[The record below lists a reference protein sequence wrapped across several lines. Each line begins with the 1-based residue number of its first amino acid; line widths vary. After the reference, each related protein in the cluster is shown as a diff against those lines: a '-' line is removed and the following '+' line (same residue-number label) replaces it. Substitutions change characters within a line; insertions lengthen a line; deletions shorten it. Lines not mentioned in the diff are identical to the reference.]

1 MGSVCCVAV
10 KDRKVPPPPS
20 SSSAAAHAASSLHRN
35 SACSPQ
41 WSFRRDN
48 NRRRV
53 ADEIDGSPYYSPYV
67 GSRGLSMDKMSSL
80 GSERGTLSEG
90 GTPPPDPP
98 SFLKSVVATEIGSN
112 SLVPPSSDSSLA
124 SHDNPIEGK
133 SLVDSPSIVPS
144 ALPKPLFSPSLSTP
158 VCDFSSAH
166 TRLLPPKS
174 TPSRRARRSPGHQ
187 LFRQVSDSQILG
199 FKSPSNNY
207 SVSEGRS
214 SFKLSTCSNDFANG
228 SHYASSEGGWS
239 LNTFSELVAYSQRER
254 WSFDSE
260 HLGSGRRK
268 LSGGGSSRFSFSPS
282 VVVDQQTCGAC
293 SKLLTERSS
302 VANFELPIA
311 AVLACGHVYHAECLE
326 TMTTEIEK
334 YDPACPI
341 CTIGEKRVAKIT
353 RKALKAEAEAKAK
366 HYKRCKNRVV
376 DSYGES
382 ECDEFMFQKT
392 GKREG
397 KALKMEPSSSS
408 KGPSKSFLKW
418 HFASLSSKWSNNRSS
433 KDFAL
438 KKGFWSRH
446 RNNRSSSSIEVKASF
461 IFSLLILRMVS

>member
-10 KDRKVPPPPS
+10 KDRKVPPPS
-20 SSSAAAHAASSLHRN
+20 SSGHAAAGASLHRN

-53 ADEIDGSPYYSPYV
+53 ADEIEGSPYYSPYV

-90 GTPPPDPP
+90 GTPPPA
-98 SFLKSVVATEIGSN
+98 FLKSVAPEMGGSN
-112 SLVPPSSDSSLA
+112 SMVLPPSSDSSLA
-124 SHDNPIEGK
+124 SHDPIEVK
-133 SLVDSPSIVPS
+133 SFVASPSIVLPS
-144 ALPKPLFSPSLSTP
+144 SLSKPLFSSPSLSTP
-158 VCDFSSAH
+158 VCDLSSAH

-199 FKSPSNNY
+199 FKSPNNNY

-268 LSGGGSSRFSFSPS
+268 LSGGSSRFSFSPS
-282 VVVDQQTCGAC
+282 VVVDQQSCGAC

-397 KALKMEPSSSS
+397 KALKMMEPSSSS

-433 KDFAL
+433 KDSAL

-446 RNNRSSSSIEVKASF
+446 RNNRSSSSIEGLNQTSQ
-461 IFSLLILRMVS
+461 L

>member
-1 MGSVCCVAV
+1 MFQV
-10 KDRKVPPPPS
+10 K
-20 SSSAAAHAASSLHRN
+20 N
-35 SACSPQ
+35 
-41 WSFRRDN
+41 
-48 NRRRV
+48 
-53 ADEIDGSPYYSPYV
+53 
-67 GSRGLSMDKMSSL
+67 
-80 GSERGTLSEG
+80 
-90 GTPPPDPP
+90 
-98 SFLKSVVATEIGSN
+98 
-112 SLVPPSSDSSLA
+112 
-124 SHDNPIEGK
+124 
-133 SLVDSPSIVPS
+133 LVDSPSSVPS
-144 ALPKPLFSPSLSTP
+144 ALPKPLFSTPS
-158 VCDFSSAH
+158 SSGH

-199 FKSPSNNY
+199 LKSPNNNY

-214 SFKLSTCSNDFANG
+214 SFVLSTCSNDFATG
-228 SHYASSEGGWS
+228 SNYASSEGGWS

-268 LSGGGSSRFSFSPS
+268 LSGGSSRFSFSPS
-282 VVVDQQTCGAC
+282 VVDQQTCGAC

-302 VANFELPIA
+302 IANFELPIA

-326 TMTTEIEK
+326 TMTIEIDK

-341 CTIGEKRVAKIT
+341 CMIGEKRVAKIT
-353 RKALKAEAEAKAK
+353 RKALKADAEAKAK
-366 HYKRCKNRVV
+366 HYRRCKNRVV

-397 KALKMEPSSSS
+397 KALKMEPSCSS
-408 KGPSKSFLKW
+408 KGSSKSFLKW
-418 HFASLSSKWSNNRSS
+418 HLASISSKWSKPSS
-433 KDFAL
+433 KDSAL

-446 RNNRSSSSIEVKASF
+446 RNNRSSLSIEVKDPHINSIKCQIVF
-461 IFSLLILRMVS
+461 LLI

>member
-10 KDRKVPPPPS
+10 KDRKEVPPPS
-20 SSSAAAHAASSLHRN
+20 SSGHAGASLHRN

-48 NRRRV
+48 RRRV
-53 ADEIDGSPYYSPYV
+53 ADEIEGSPFYSPYV

-80 GSERGTLSEG
+80 GSERRTLSEG
-90 GTPPPDPP
+90 GTPPPDGTPA
-98 SFLKSVVATEIGSN
+98 FLKSVTPEMGSN
-112 SLVPPSSDSSLA
+112 SMVPPSSDSSLA
-124 SHDNPIEGK
+124 SHDPIEAK
-133 SLVDSPSIVPS
+133 SFVASPSIVPS
-144 ALPKPLFSPSLSTP
+144 AHSKPLFSSPSLSTP
-158 VCDFSSAH
+158 VCDLSSAH

-199 FKSPSNNY
+199 FKSPNNNY

-282 VVVDQQTCGAC
+282 VVVDQQSCGAC

-382 ECDEFMFQKT
+382 ECDEFMFQKI

-433 KDFAL
+433 KDSAL

-446 RNNRSSSSIEVKASF
+446 RNNRSSSSIEGLNQTSQ
-461 IFSLLILRMVS
+461 L

>member
-10 KDRKVPPPPS
+10 KDRRKVPPPPS
-20 SSSAAAHAASSLHRN
+20 SSGHHHHAAAGGGASLHRN

-41 WSFRRDN
+41 WSFRRDV

-53 ADEIDGSPYYSPYV
+53 ADEIEGSPYYS
-67 GSRGLSMDKMSSL
+67 REGLSMDKTSSL
-80 GSERGTLSEG
+80 GSEMGTRSEG
-90 GTPPPDPP
+90 GTPPPDGTP
-98 SFLKSVVATEIGSN
+98 FLKSGAPEMGSN
-112 SLVPPSSDSSLA
+112 SMMVPPSSDSSLA
-124 SHDNPIEGK
+124 SHDPIEVK
-133 SLVDSPSIVPS
+133 SFAASPSIVPS
-144 ALPKPLFSPSLSTP
+144 ALSKPLFSSPSLSTP
-158 VCDFSSAH
+158 VCDLSSAH

-199 FKSPSNNY
+199 FKSPNNNY

-282 VVVDQQTCGAC
+282 VVVEQQNCGAC

-433 KDFAL
+433 KDSAL
-438 KKGFWSRH
+438 KKGFWSTH
-446 RNNRSSSSIEVKASF
+446 RNNRSSSSIEGLNQTSQ
-461 IFSLLILRMVS
+461 L

>member
-10 KDRKVPPPPS
+10 KDRKVPPS
-20 SSSAAAHAASSLHRN
+20 SGPAGAALHRN
-35 SACSPQ
+35 AACSPQ

-48 NRRRV
+48 RRRV
-53 ADEIDGSPYYSPYV
+53 ADEIEGSPYYSPYV
-67 GSRGLSMDKMSSL
+67 GSRGISMDKMSL

-90 GTPPPDPP
+90 GTPPDGHLGTPA
-98 SFLKSVVATEIGSN
+98 SQKSATPEMSTN
-112 SLVPPSSDSSLA
+112 SMVPLSSDSSLA
-124 SHDNPIEGK
+124 SHDPIEVK
-133 SLVDSPSIVPS
+133 NLVDSSSIVPS
-144 ALPKPLFSPSLSTP
+144 ALPKPLFSTPSLATP
-158 VCDFSSAH
+158 VCDLSSAH

-199 FKSPSNNY
+199 LKSPNNNY

-214 SFKLSTCSNDFANG
+214 SFVLSTCSNDFATG

-268 LSGGGSSRFSFSPS
+268 LSGGSSRFSFSPS
-282 VVVDQQTCGAC
+282 IVDQQTCGAC

-302 VANFELPIA
+302 IATFELPIA

-341 CTIGEKRVAKIT
+341 CMIGEKRVAKIT
-353 RKALKAEAEAKAK
+353 RKALKADAEAKAK

-392 GKREG
+392 SSREG
-397 KALKMEPSSSS
+397 KALKLEPSSSN
-408 KGPSKSFLKW
+408 KGSSKSFLKW
-418 HFASLSSKWSNNRSS
+418 HFASISSKWSKPSS
-433 KDFAL
+433 KDSAL

-446 RNNRSSSSIEVKASF
+446 RNNRSSSSIEGLNQTSQ
-461 IFSLLILRMVS
+461 L

>member
-10 KDRKVPPPPS
+10 KDRKVPPS
-20 SSSAAAHAASSLHRN
+20 SGGHAGAALHRN

-48 NRRRV
+48 RRRV
-53 ADEIDGSPYYSPYV
+53 ADEIEGSPYYSPYV
-67 GSRGLSMDKMSSL
+67 GSRGISMDKMSL
-80 GSERGTLSEG
+80 GSLSEG
-90 GTPPPDPP
+90 GTPPDGHLGTPA
-98 SFLKSVVATEIGSN
+98 SQKSVTPEIGTN
-112 SLVPPSSDSSLA
+112 SMVPPSSDSSLV
-124 SHDNPIEGK
+124 SHDPIEVK
-133 SLVDSPSIVPS
+133 NLVESQSSIVPS
-144 ALPKPLFSPSLSTP
+144 ALPKPVFSMPSLSPP
-158 VCDFSSAH
+158 VCDLSSAH
-166 TRLLPPKS
+166 SRLLPPKS

-199 FKSPSNNY
+199 LKSPNNNY

-214 SFKLSTCSNDFANG
+214 SFVLSTCSNDFANG
-228 SHYASSEGGWS
+228 SNYASSEGGWS
-239 LNTFSELVAYSQRER
+239 LNAFSELVAYSQRER

-260 HLGSGRRK
+260 QLDSGRRK
-268 LSGGGSSRFSFSPS
+268 LSGGSSRFSFSPS
-282 VVVDQQTCGAC
+282 VVVDQQSCGAC

-302 VANFELPIA
+302 IATFELPIA

-326 TMTTEIEK
+326 TMTNEMEK

-382 ECDEFMFQKT
+382 ECDEFVFQKT

-397 KALKMEPSSSS
+397 KALKMEPSCSS

-418 HFASLSSKWSNNRSS
+418 HFASISSKWSKPSS
-433 KDFAL
+433 KDSAL

-446 RNNRSSSSIEVKASF
+446 RNSNRSSSSSIEGLNQTSQ
-461 IFSLLILRMVS
+461 L

>member
-10 KDRKVPPPPS
+10 KDRKVPPSGGPAS
-20 SSSAAAHAASSLHRN
+20 SSVHRN

-48 NRRRV
+48 RRRV
-53 ADEIDGSPYYSPYV
+53 ADEIEGSPYYSPYV
-67 GSRGLSMDKMSSL
+67 ASRGISMDKMSL

-90 GTPPPDPP
+90 GTPPDGHLGTPA
-98 SFLKSVVATEIGSN
+98 SQKSATPEMSTN
-112 SLVPPSSDSSLA
+112 SMVPPSSGSSLA
-124 SHDNPIEGK
+124 SSDLIEVK
-133 SLVDSPSIVPS
+133 NLVDSPGIVPS
-144 ALPKPLFSPSLSTP
+144 AQSKPLFSTPSLPNP
-158 VCDFSSAH
+158 VSDLSSAH

-199 FKSPSNNY
+199 LKSPINNY
-207 SVSEGRS
+207 SISEGRS
-214 SFKLSTCSNDFANG
+214 SFVLSTCSNDFATG
-228 SHYASSEGGWS
+228 SQYASSEGGWS
-239 LNTFSELVAYSQRER
+239 MNTFSELVAYSQRDR

-268 LSGGGSSRFSFSPS
+268 LSGGSSRFSFSPS
-282 VVVDQQTCGAC
+282 VVDQQVCGAC

-302 VANFELPIA
+302 IATFELPIA

-326 TMTTEIEK
+326 TMTTDIEK

-366 HYKRCKNRVV
+366 QYKRCKNRVV

-382 ECDEFMFQKT
+382 ECDEFVFQKM

-397 KALKMEPSSSS
+397 KALKLEASCSSKSSSN
-408 KGPSKSFLKW
+408 KSFLKW
-418 HFASLSSKWSNNRSS
+418 HFASISSKWNKPSS
-433 KDFAL
+433 KDSAL

-446 RNNRSSSSIEVKASF
+446 RNNRSSSSIEGLNQTSP
-461 IFSLLILRMVS
+461 L

>member
-10 KDRKVPPPPS
+10 KDRKVPPS
-20 SSSAAAHAASSLHRN
+20 SGGHAGAALHRN

-48 NRRRV
+48 RRRV
-53 ADEIDGSPYYSPYV
+53 ADEIEGSPYYSPYV
-67 GSRGLSMDKMSSL
+67 GSRGISMDKMSL
-80 GSERGTLSEG
+80 GSLSEG
-90 GTPPPDPP
+90 GTPPDGHLGTPA
-98 SFLKSVVATEIGSN
+98 SQKSATPEMGTN
-112 SLVPPSSDSSLA
+112 SIVPPSSDSSLA
-124 SHDNPIEGK
+124 SHDPIEVK
-133 SLVDSPSIVPS
+133 NLVDSLSIVPS
-144 ALPKPLFSPSLSTP
+144 ALPKPVFSMPSLSPP
-158 VCDFSSAH
+158 VCDLSSAH
-166 TRLLPPKS
+166 SRLLPPKS

-199 FKSPSNNY
+199 LKSPNNNY

-214 SFKLSTCSNDFANG
+214 SFVLSTCSNDFANG
-228 SHYASSEGGWS
+228 SNYASSEGGWS

-260 HLGSGRRK
+260 QLDSGRRK
-268 LSGGGSSRFSFSPS
+268 LSGGSSRFSFSPS

-302 VANFELPIA
+302 IATFELPIA

-392 GKREG
+392 GRREG

-418 HFASLSSKWSNNRSS
+418 HFASISSKWSKPSS
-433 KDFAL
+433 KDSAL

-446 RNNRSSSSIEVKASF
+446 RNNNRSSSSSIEGLNQTSQ
-461 IFSLLILRMVS
+461 L

>member
-10 KDRKVPPPPS
+10 KDRKVPPSGS
-20 SSSAAAHAASSLHRN
+20 SGAALNRN
-35 SACSPQ
+35 STCSPQ

-48 NRRRV
+48 RRRV
-53 ADEIDGSPYYSPYV
+53 ADEIEGSPYYSSFV
-67 GSRGLSMDKMSSL
+67 GSRGFSMDKMSL

-90 GTPPPDPP
+90 GSPLVRHLGTPV
-98 SFLKSVVATEIGSN
+98 SQKSAATPEMSTN
-112 SLVPPSSDSSLA
+112 SMVPPSSDSSLA
-124 SHDNPIEGK
+124 SHDLIEVK
-133 SLVDSPSIVPS
+133 NLIDSPGIAPS
-144 ALPKPLFSPSLSTP
+144 PLSKPLFSTPSLPNSVSDLSST
-158 VCDFSSAH
+158 H

-199 FKSPSNNY
+199 LKSPNNNY
-207 SVSEGRS
+207 SISEGRS
-214 SFKLSTCSNDFANG
+214 SFVLSTCSNDFANG

-239 LNTFSELVAYSQRER
+239 MNTFSELVAYSQRER

-268 LSGGGSSRFSFSPS
+268 LSGGSSRFSFSPS
-282 VVVDQQTCGAC
+282 IVVEQQTCGAC

-341 CTIGEKRVAKIT
+341 CMIGEKRVAKIT
-353 RKALKAEAEAKAK
+353 RKALKAEAESKAK
-366 HYKRCKNRVV
+366 QYKRCKNRVV

-382 ECDEFMFQKT
+382 ECDEFVFQKM

-397 KALKMEPSSSS
+397 KALKIEPSCSSKSSS
-408 KGPSKSFLKW
+408 NKSFLKW
-418 HFASLSSKWSNNRSS
+418 HFASISSKWSKPSS
-433 KDFAL
+433 KDSAL

-446 RNNRSSSSIEVKASF
+446 PINRSSSSIEGLNQTSQ
-461 IFSLLILRMVS
+461 L

>member
-20 SSSAAAHAASSLHRN
+20 SSSGHHAPAVSGASLHRN

-53 ADEIDGSPYYSPYV
+53 ADEIEGSPFYV
-67 GSRGLSMDKMSSL
+67 VGGRSRGLSMDKMSSL
-80 GSERGTLSEG
+80 GSEGG
-90 GTPPPDPP
+90 GTPPPLAPDM
-98 SFLKSVVATEIGSN
+98 GSN

-124 SHDNPIEGK
+124 SHDLIEVK
-133 SLVDSPSIVPS
+133 SLVDSSPSIVPS
-144 ALPKPLFSPSLSTP
+144 ALSKPLFSSPSLSTP
-158 VCDFSSAH
+158 VCDLSSAH

-199 FKSPSNNY
+199 FKSPNNNNY

-282 VVVDQQTCGAC
+282 VAVVDQQSCGAC

-397 KALKMEPSSSS
+397 KGVKMEPSSSS

-418 HFASLSSKWSNNRSS
+418 HFASLSSKWSNSRSS
-433 KDFAL
+433 KDSAL

-446 RNNRSSSSIEVKASF
+446 RNNRSSSSIEGLNQTSQ
-461 IFSLLILRMVS
+461 L